1 MDERLVFRHDERA
14 RRFLAELDGLEV
26 AFTEVDR
33 IGTDSLL
40 IKHTEVAPAHEGH
53 GNGSALIR
61 YVLEQARA
69 QGKTVIPICPFTAS
83 FIRDHQEY
91 ADLVKPSFR
100 AAMPRR

>member
-1 MDERLVFRHDERA
+1 MNAQLAFRHDEKA
-14 RRFLAELDGLEV
+14 RRFVAELDGLEL
-26 AFTEVDR
+26 AYSEVDR

-40 IKHTEVAPAHEGH
+40 IKHTEVVAAHEGH
-53 GNGSALIR
+53 GYGSALIR

-69 QGKTVIPICPFTAS
+69 QGKTVIPICPFTAL
-83 FIRDHQEY
+83 FIRDHDEY

>member
-1 MDERLVFRHDERA
+1 
-14 RRFLAELDGLEV
+14 
-26 AFTEVDR
+26 
-33 IGTDSLL
+33 
-40 IKHTEVAPAHEGH
+40 
-53 GNGSALIR
+53 LIR

-83 FIRDHQEY
+83 FIRDHDEY